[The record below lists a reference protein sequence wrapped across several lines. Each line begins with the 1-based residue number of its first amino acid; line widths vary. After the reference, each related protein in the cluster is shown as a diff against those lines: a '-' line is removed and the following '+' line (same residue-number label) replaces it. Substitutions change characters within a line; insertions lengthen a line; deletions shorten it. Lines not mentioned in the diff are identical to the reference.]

1 MIPNIVVVKKK
12 IAKLKLYLEKSE
24 GFFDVPVDGEG
35 SKFHLC
41 HRFGDSDDGLE
52 LSDGDRDGQALL
64 GVVFDGLGA
73 APHQDVLVFQF
84 LAGVLNN

>member
-1 MIPNIVVVKKK
+1 M
-12 IAKLKLYLEKSE
+12 
-24 GFFDVPVDGEG
+24 PVDGEG
-35 SKFHLC
+35 SEFHLC

-73 APHQDVLVFQF
+73 TPHQDVLIFQF
-84 LAGVLNN
+84 LAGVLKN